1 MVGSDLS
8 VKGGMT
14 SVVESFLNN
23 DFKGKINIQYVP
35 THLENVSTVN
45 KMIFFMKSLFTIVK
59 SLIFNDISIAHI
71 HMSERGSFFRKYIV
85 FILARMFHKKVII
98 HLHGA
103 EFKEFYYNV
112 NKIIKKM
119 ILHLLKSSDKVL
131 VLGDSWENFI
141 KELDNSIDTVILRN
155 SVKYP
160 IEKVEFNGSNINILF
175 LAMIIK
181 RKGIFDLIEAA
192 KIIKNNENLKNY
204 NIKFIIAG
212 TGEEEGTA
220 KQKVKEYGL
229 QEYFDFKG
237 WVNKQEKI
245 QLLKE
250 SQIFVLPSYN
260 EGLPVAI
267 LEAMS
272 YGLPIVATDVGSV
285 RDAVIDNY
293 NGILIN
299 AGDIKALAKSIEE
312 IIFYKDKWI
321 KFSLNSKKIIEEYY
335 EERRYFEKVEQLYNN
350 VLMIN

>member
-131 VLGDSWENFI
+131 VLGDSWQRFI
-141 KELDNSIDTVILRN
+141 KGLDNSIDAVILRN
-155 SVKYP
+155 SVRYP
-160 IEKVEFNGSNINILF
+160 VEKVEFNGSNINILF

-192 KIIKNNENLKNY
+192 QIIKNNENMKNY